1 MYLLSHNRPM
11 SELLSPVRLDI
22 SKEFTRGFDGMTE
35 VPVTLDELLETREE
49 LTANVVEKMPMHHRR
64 FLISAKRGEPDW
76 SLLELPGM
84 EALPAVRWKLENLA
98 HVCGM
103 GP

>member
-1 MYLLSHNRPM
+1 
-11 SELLSPVRLDI
+11 
-22 SKEFTRGFDGMTE
+22 MTE

-49 LTANVVEKMPMHHRR
+49 RTANVVEKMPMHHRR

-98 HVCGM
+98 KLDEAKRTILLERLTRVLGNVD
-103 GP
+103 